1 MKSPESSHKRAR
13 ILLLEDNMA
22 DAKLCFAG
30 LARAGFECDGE
41 VVSTGK
47 DFTARVQAQQYDL
60 ILADFRLPDWT
71 GLEAVQWLRSS
82 GFTLPFILVTG
93 TLGDELAI
101 ECIQAGVSDYV
112 LKDHLERLPIVV
124 ERALEAHR
132 AREERDRAESELRA
146 SEEQYRL
153 LFEANPNP
161 MWVYSTET
169 LRFLAVNATAVAD
182 YGYSRGEFLSMT
194 VKDIRLPAD
203 VPRFLE
209 EHKKTLDSLEPSR
222 QVWEH
227 VKKDGS
233 RIEVAISSAPILFR
247 NHKARLVLAEDIT
260 DSLRAEAALRETTQS
275 YQSIVEGAPFGI
287 LQTEVRRVSM
297 ANPALAAILGYES
310 EAELQPLNLA
320 MNIYCDSNDCLQD
333 LQKYDSGMGRVVD
346 LEAKWRRKD
355 GNPITVR
362 CRGRTIPTK
371 AGQPLRYEIF
381 VENITEQRSLEQ
393 QFRQAQ
399 KMEAIGRLAGGV
411 AHDFNNLLMIMTSYA
426 QLIEDCA
433 TDSGKV
439 TRYATQIRDAARKA
453 ASVTKQL
460 LAFSRKQIQ
469 ELRVL
474 NLDGVVSE
482 FGKML
487 PQLLGEDVEMAIKTA
502 PAECLVYAD
511 RGQIEQVIMNLVVNA
526 RDAMPSGGKLT
537 IETGIVQLDE
547 QYSRRH
553 AVQVSSG
560 SYAMLAVTDNGIGMD
575 AETQA
580 RIFEPFYTTKEPG
593 KGTGLG
599 LATVY
604 GIVKQSNGVVWV
616 YSELG
621 KGTTFK
627 VYLPLAQTAV
637 EAESPSSAEQGPITG
652 GSETILMVEDEPL
665 LREANREFLEVK
677 GYRVLEAS
685 NGAEA
690 LQICQTHQGPIDLLL
705 TDVIMPGIS
714 GIELA
719 KSVLASRPAIRVVY
733 MSGYTD
739 QTVDKRAL
747 APSAMFLQKPCSLA
761 LLAQA
766 IRTAIGPPRK
776 GSN

>member
-1 MKSPESSHKRAR
+1 MKFPESSHKRAR
-13 ILLLEDNMA
+13 ILLLEDNEA
-22 DAKLCFAG
+22 DAKLCFAE
-30 LARAGFECDGE
+30 LYRAGIETERE
-41 VVSTGK
+41 VVSNAK
-47 DFTARVQAQQYDL
+47 EFTERLRSQQYDL

-82 GFTLPFILVTG
+82 GLTIPFILVTG

-101 ECIQAGVSDYV
+101 ECIKAGANDYV

-124 ERALEAHR
+124 ERALEEHKV
-132 AREERDRAESELRA
+132 REERDRAEHELRA

-169 LRFLAVNATAVAD
+169 LRFLAVNATAVKQ

-194 VKDIRLPAD
+194 VKDIRLPAE

-209 EHKKTLDSLEPSR
+209 EHKKVIDSLQTYR

-227 VKKDGS
+227 VRKDGS
-233 RIEVAISSAPILFR
+233 RIEVAVSSAPILFR
-247 NHKARLVLAEDIT
+247 EEKARLVLAEDIT

-275 YQSIVEGAPFGI
+275 YQSVVDGAPFGI
-287 LQTEVRRVSM
+287 LQTELTRVSM

-310 EAELQPLNLA
+310 QAELQQLNLA
-320 MNIYCDSNDCLQD
+320 VNIYCNSNDCQQD
-333 LQKYDSGMGRVVD
+333 LQKYKSSPGKVMD
-346 LEAKWRRKD
+346 LEAKWKRKD
-355 GNPITVR
+355 GSPITVR
-362 CRGRTIPTK
+362 CRGRALPAK
-371 AGQPLRYEIF
+371 EEHPAGYEIF
-381 VENITEQRSLEQ
+381 VENITEQRLLEQ

-426 QLIEDCA
+426 QLIEDSA
-433 TDSGKV
+433 TDPGKV

-453 ASVTKQL
+453 ASVTRQL

-469 ELRVL
+469 ELRVINL
-474 NLDGVVSE
+474 NIVVSE

-487 PQLLGEDVEMAIKTA
+487 PQLLGEDVEMEITTSAE
-502 PAECLVYAD
+502 ECLIYAD

-537 IETGIVQLDE
+537 IETGIVDLDQ
-547 QYSRRH
+547 QYSRQH
-553 AVQVSSG
+553 KVDLPSG
-560 SYAMLAVTDNGIGMD
+560 HYAMLAVSDNGFGMN

-580 RIFEPFYTTKEPG
+580 KIFEPFFTTKEPG

-604 GIVKQSNGVVWV
+604 GIVKQSHGVVWV
-616 YSELG
+616 YSEVG

-627 VYLPLAQTAV
+627 VYLPLAKTAA
-637 EAESPSSAEQGPITG
+637 EAESPHPAEPGPITG
-652 GSETILMVEDEPL
+652 GTETILIVEDEAL
-665 LREANREFLEVK
+665 LRAANREFLEAK
-677 GYRVLEAS
+677 GYRVLEAN
-685 NGAEA
+685 NGTEA
-690 LQICQTHQGPIDLLL
+690 LRICQTHQGAIDLLI

-719 KSVLASRPAIRVVY
+719 KAVVAACPAIRVIY

-739 QTVDKRAL
+739 QTVDRRAL
-747 APSAMFLQKPCSLA
+747 APDAMFLQKPCSLA
-761 LLAQA
+761 LLAQT
-766 IRTAIGPPRK
+766 IRAAIGPPRR
-776 GSN
+776 GSR

>member
-1 MKSPESSHKRAR
+1 MKSLEESPKRAR
-13 ILLLEDNMA
+13 ILLLEDNKA
-22 DAKLCFAG
+22 DAKLCFAE
-30 LARAGFECDGE
+30 LARAGFECDSE
-41 VVSTGK
+41 VVSTAK
-47 DFTARVQAQQYDL
+47 DFTERVQTQRYDL

-82 GFTLPFILVTG
+82 GSTVPFILVTG

-101 ECIQAGVSDYV
+101 ECIKAGANDYV
-112 LKDHLERLPIVV
+112 LKDNLQRLPLIVR
-124 ERALEAHR
+124 RALEEHKV
-132 AREERDRAESELRA
+132 REERDRAEVELRI

-169 LRFLAVNATAVAD
+169 LRFLAVNQTAVKH
-182 YGYSRGEFLSMT
+182 YGYSRKEFLSMT
-194 VKDIRLPAD
+194 VKDIRLPAE

-209 EHKKTLDSLEPSR
+209 EHKKILNSLETYR

-233 RIEVAISSAPILFR
+233 QIEVQISSAPILFR
-247 NHKARLVLAEDIT
+247 NNKARLVLAEDIT
-260 DSLRAEAALRETTQS
+260 DSLRAEAALRETTQD
-275 YQSIVEGAPFGI
+275 YQLIVEGAPFGI
-287 LQTEVRRVSM
+287 LQTELSRVSV

-310 EAELQPLNLA
+310 QAELQRLNLA
-320 MNIYCDSNDCLQD
+320 INIYCDSNDCQQD
-333 LQKYDSGMGRVVD
+333 LQKYKSGMGKVVD
-346 LEAKWRRKD
+346 LEAKWKRKD

-362 CRGRTIPTK
+362 CRGRAIPAK
-371 AGQPLRYEIF
+371 EGQPLKYEIF
-381 VENITEQRSLEQ
+381 VENITEQRLLEA

-426 QLIEDCA
+426 QLIEDSA

-439 TRYATQIRDAARKA
+439 MRYATQIGDAARKA
-453 ASVTKQL
+453 ASVTRQL

-474 NLDGVVSE
+474 NLNVVVSE

-487 PQLLGEDVEMAIKTA
+487 PQLLGEDVEMAINTV
-502 PAECLVYAD
+502 PQECMVYAD
-511 RGQIEQVIMNLVVNA
+511 QGQIEQVIMNLVVNA

-537 IETGIVQLDE
+537 IETDIVQLDE

-553 AVQVSSG
+553 AVQISSG
-560 SYAMLAVTDNGIGMD
+560 PHAMLAVTDSGIGMD
-575 AETQA
+575 AQTQA
-580 RIFEPFYTTKEPG
+580 KIFEPFFTTKEPG

-604 GIVKQSNGVVWV
+604 GIVKQSNGMVWV

-637 EAESPSSAEQGPITG
+637 EAEPPISAEQRPITG

-665 LREANREFLEVK
+665 LRAANREFLAGK

-690 LQICQTHQGPIDLLL
+690 LHICQTHQGPIDLLI

-719 KSVLASRPAIRVVY
+719 KSVLAARPKVSVIY

-739 QTVDKRAL
+739 QTVDRRAL
-747 APSAMFLQKPCSLA
+747 APSAIFLQKPCSLA
-761 LLAQA
+761 LLAQT

>member
-1 MKSPESSHKRAR
+1 MKSPKSSLKRAR
-13 ILLLEDNMA
+13 ILLLEDNKA
-22 DAKLCFAG
+22 DAKLCFAE
-30 LARAGFECDGE
+30 LARAGFECDSE
-41 VVSTGK
+41 IVSTAK
-47 DFTARVQAQQYDL
+47 DFTERVQTQRYDV

-82 GFTLPFILVTG
+82 GLTVPFILVTG

-101 ECIQAGVSDYV
+101 ECIKAGANDYV
-112 LKDHLERLPIVV
+112 LKDNLKRLPVVV
-124 ERALEAHR
+124 ERALEAHKV
-132 AREERDRAESELRA
+132 REERDRAESELRA

-169 LRFLAVNATAVAD
+169 LQFLAVNQTAVKQ
-182 YGYSRGEFLSMT
+182 YGYSRREFLSMT
-194 VKDIRLPAD
+194 VKDIRLPAQ

-209 EHKKTLDSLEPSR
+209 EHKKILDSLETCR

-233 RIEVAISSAPILFR
+233 RIEVQISSAPILFR
-247 NHKARLVLAEDIT
+247 DHKARLVLAEDIT
-260 DSLRAEAALRETTQS
+260 DSLRAEAALRETTQN
-275 YQSIVEGAPFGI
+275 YQSVVEGAPFGI
-287 LQTEVRRVSM
+287 LQTEPTRVSM

-310 EAELQPLNLA
+310 RDELQQLNLA
-320 MNIYCDSNDCLQD
+320 VDIYCNSIDCQQD
-333 LQKYDSGMGRVVD
+333 LQKYKSGAGRVVD
-346 LEAKWRRKD
+346 SEAKWRRKD

-362 CRGRTIPTK
+362 CSGRAIPTGE
-371 AGQPLRYEIF
+371 GQPLKFEIF
-381 VENITEQRSLEQ
+381 VENITEQRLLEA

-411 AHDFNNLLMIMTSYA
+411 AHDFNNLLMIMTSYS
-426 QLIEDCA
+426 QLIEDSA

-453 ASVTKQL
+453 ASVTRQL

-474 NLDGVVSE
+474 NLNVVVSE
-482 FGKML
+482 FAKML
-487 PQLLGEDVEMAIKTA
+487 PQLLGEDVEMVIKTS
-502 PAECLVYAD
+502 PEESLVYAD

-537 IETGIVQLDE
+537 IETGIVELDE
-547 QYSRRH
+547 HYSRQHR
-553 AVQVSSG
+553 VQLPAGHYV
-560 SYAMLAVTDNGIGMD
+560 MLAVSDNGLGMN
-575 AETQA
+575 AATQA
-580 RIFEPFYTTKEPG
+580 RIFEPFFTTKEPG

-616 YSELG
+616 YSELS

-637 EAESPSSAEQGPITG
+637 EAESPSPAEEGPITG
-652 GSETILMVEDEPL
+652 GSETILMVEDQPT
-665 LREANREFLEVK
+665 LRAANREFLEVK

-690 LQICQTHQGPIDLLL
+690 LHICQTHQGPIDLLI
-705 TDVIMPGIS
+705 TDVVMPGIS

-719 KSVLASRPAIRVVY
+719 KSVLAGRPAIRVVY

-739 QTVDKRAL
+739 QTVDRRAL
-747 APSAMFLQKPCSLA
+747 APNAMFLQKPCSLT
-761 LLAQA
+761 LLAQT
-766 IRTAIGPPRK
+766 IRTAIGPPRR
-776 GSN
+776 GSS